1 MEIEVYSKSTT
12 SSQEEFKELLKSE
25 FSKNQS
31 IEEGKVIECTINKVT
46 DNFIYLSSDGLKQ
59 EPVLDVRE
67 VANLGL
73 LDKIKEGKL
82 KKLSVLLERL
92 EHPKTGEIIVSA
104 EKAMKLDGWN
114 RIVAC
119 HKNEEPV
126 NGSIL
131 RRCKGGAEVALND
144 FNLVAFLPGSMVD
157 ESPLVGKNFDHLIN
171 VPQKFAI
178 VKLDTQRGNVVVS
191 RKHILSSIKSAD
203 KKKLIEGYKV
213 DDTVTGTCKQITTF
227 GVFFRLDTGL
237 DVLCHTSELSYSH
250 INSGDEVVSEG
261 EKKQLKIIGIDLDKL
276 QLSVSLKKLEQDPF
290 ENIEGKYEVGKIYPV
305 KIQKITEFGFFASLE
320 KNLIALNHSSEIS
333 HSKKNVSAKKLFSV
347 GQEVNVAIK
356 EINLDQRRISLSYKM
371 SIPNP
376 YEAFEKKFKI
386 GDILDTV
393 VVAKNDY
400 SLFVR
405 VEDKDLESLEIFVHA
420 NNLTWNQNSE
430 EELAK
435 YSIGNK
441 LKVKLLECNIGD
453 QKIRAGVREA
463 VGTDPILF
471 FEKYNVNDRISCKV
485 VSAEKKVGLKVRP
498 IGSEMDFIIKKS
510 AISANPAD
518 ARVERW
524 TGGETLDVAIAEKD
538 IKKRKIVLSI
548 KLLETLE
555 KAEAL
560 EKYGAAEG
568 SGRSLPFSNL
578 AEKILKGKKSKKED

>member
-1 MEIEVYSKSTT
+1 MEIEVYTKTT
-12 SSQEEFKELLKSE
+12 NSSQEEFKELLKSE
-25 FSKNQS
+25 FSKNQGV
-31 IEEGKVIECTINKVT
+31 EEGKVIECTINKVT
-46 DNFIYLSSDGLKQ
+46 DNYIYLGSAGLKQ
-59 EPVLDVRE
+59 EPVLDTRE

-82 KKLSVLLERL
+82 KKLKVLLEKL

-114 RIVAC
+114 RVVAC

-131 RRCKGGAEVALND
+131 RRCKGGAEVALSD

-157 ESPLVGKNFDHLIN
+157 ESPIKNFDHLIG

-191 RKHILSSIKSAD
+191 RKHIISSIKSAD

-213 DDTVTGTCKQITTF
+213 GDTVTGTCKQITTF
-227 GVFFRLDTGL
+227 GVFFRLDSGI
-237 DVLCHTSELSYSH
+237 DVMCHNSQLSYSH
-250 INSGDEVVSEG
+250 ISSGDEVVSEG
-261 EKKQLKIIGIDLDKL
+261 DKREMKIIGIDLDKL
-276 QLSVSLKKLEQDPF
+276 QLSTSIRQLEPDPF
-290 ENIEGKYEVGKIYPV
+290 ENIKGKYEVGKTYPV
-305 KIQKITEFGFFASLE
+305 KIIKISDFGFFASLE

-333 HSKKNVSAKKLFSV
+333 HSKKSVSAKKLFSV

-356 EINLDQRRISLSYKM
+356 EIDLDQRRISLSYKM
-371 SIPNP
+371 CLPNP

-386 GDILDTV
+386 GDILDTK

-400 SLFVR
+400 SLFVK
-405 VEDKDLESLEIFVHA
+405 VEDKDVEDIEIFVHA
-420 NNLTWNQNSE
+420 NNLTYQDNSE

-435 YSIGNK
+435 YSIGDK
-441 LKVKLLECNIGD
+441 LKVKLLDCNIED

-463 VGTDPILF
+463 LGPDPILF

-485 VSAEKKVGLKVRP
+485 VSAERKIGLKVRP

-524 TGGETLDVAIAEKD
+524 TGGETVDVAISEKD
-538 IKKRKIVLSI
+538 LKKRKIILSI
-548 KLLETLE
+548 KLLESLE

-560 EKYGAAEG
+560 EKYGTVEG

-578 AEKILKGKKSKKED
+578 AEKILKGKKDKKED